1 MATSTL
7 PSGDEMYH
15 YIGNMG
21 IEYNISVAGKSA
33 DLDCKNSPK
42 AEFTRLAVKFFGWRG
57 GDTAWNHHWERCF
70 GEHYVYGR
78 DVCPDDTK
86 SDSVAPIAP
95 PNSDASSIAGSL
107 SNGSQDMVTGVPLP
121 DVLALDSSSDFT
133 SVPESSESSDSSMWT
148 TTWPSSMASTTTS
161 WMHSRS
167 YALKRKYI
175 NIFYFVEGHPHP
187 FTSFFKFCKYT
198 ILGGKD
204 KCMRISQTLDSLFP

>member
-78 DVCPDDTK
+78 KYWYGKAKVCMLLAGLLQEMSALMTPSLTRLPR
-86 SDSVAPIAP
+86 SPLQIRMHP
-95 PNSDASSIAGSL
+95 PLLEASPTALRTWSPEFRSRMCWP
-107 SNGSQDMVTGVPLP
+107 STPLP
-121 DVLALDSSSDFT
+121 T
-133 SVPESSESSDSSMWT
+133 SQ
-148 TTWPSSMASTTTS
+148 A
-161 WMHSRS
+161 
-167 YALKRKYI
+167 
-175 NIFYFVEGHPHP
+175 
-187 FTSFFKFCKYT
+187 
-198 ILGGKD
+198 
-204 KCMRISQTLDSLFP
+204 FPKAARAATPACGQLHGPAVWHQLQQAGCIAEAM